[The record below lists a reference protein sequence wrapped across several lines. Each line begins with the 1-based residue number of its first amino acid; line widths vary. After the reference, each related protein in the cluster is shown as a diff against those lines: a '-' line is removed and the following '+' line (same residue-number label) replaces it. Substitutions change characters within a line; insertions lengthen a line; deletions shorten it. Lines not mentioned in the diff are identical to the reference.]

1 MENILK
7 VSTELGYLK
16 IPAGTLVDIN
26 QIKQIPNNKL
36 VIALTGSQGENM
48 PALTVWRYLAT
59 VRLRSQRLT
68 V

>member
-26 QIKQIPNNKL
+26 AIKSIPKNKI
-36 VIALTGSQGENM
+36 VIVSTGSQGENM
-48 PALTVWRYLAT
+48 RSK
-59 VRLRSQRLT
+59 LR
-68 V
+68 

>member
-16 IPAGTLVDIN
+16 IPAGTLVDIT

-36 VIALTGSQGENM
+36 VIVSTGSQGENM
-48 PALTVWRYLAT
+48 SALYRMAFSGHRHGL
-59 VRLRSQRLT
+59 
-68 V
+68 